1 MLLIYIKIFSQ
12 RTKLKQSTMDSNEN
26 ILFLNLSIKCRF
38 YEGKYSRNI
47 ALIINS
53 QEKKSRLRH
62 ENFRKK
68 VLAKEGLNM
77 MLAKVDKGGMLAKAD
92 PGPAHRARGPG
103 LIFFWGGVKNF
114 K

>member
-53 QEKKSRLRH
+53 QEKNPGYDTKISGKKFSLR
-62 ENFRKK
+62 K
-68 VLAKEGLNM
+68 V
-77 MLAKVDKGGMLAKAD
+77 
-92 PGPAHRARGPG
+92 
-103 LIFFWGGVKNF
+103 
-114 K
+114 